1 MWHELETAFNH
12 NEVTKM
18 ENDLE
23 AEKLNLTELYN
34 DTQGYSKVRVLQK
47 GALDEQIVVA
57 DKLIG
62 KESGLLSQFRIA
74 K

>member
-23 AEKLNLTELYN
+23 AEKLNLSELYN

>member
-12 NEVTKM
+12 NEVTKI

-34 DTQGYSKVRVLQK
+34 DTQGYGKVRVLQK
-47 GALDEQIVVA
+47 GALDE
-57 DKLIG
+57 
-62 KESGLLSQFRIA
+62 
-74 K
+74 